1 MAKATIIKEKGTGAE
16 LYPHTSARLVHTSRN
31 SNVDDELAA
40 KEGVFTLS
48 DDLRMSEKREL
59 SVADKAKMAVFI
71 DMWNNKSG
79 KHGRYNERTGFFE
92 LNGLT
97 DITYEEAMT
106 IYANTSNFG
115 KTRAEVQINLTGGC
129 RTNFMITAHTLGAS
143 FNCSDASKLE
153 VLAMESTHEG
163 GGYAIS
169 AFSIGAAPI
178 LREVRGAFVLKS
190 FAANNFENLPSLEEI
205 RIGRLNRSIS
215 FARSPKLTLESVAY
229 MVDNAA
235 NTTTISITVHPDVYA
250 KLTDEGNA
258 EWYPVLTA
266 GLDKNISFATV

>member
-1 MAKATIIKEKGTGAE
+1 MIGQNTTDSYTEIYVGGGNFITQSAPTNFHTFFTRKVLTHSDNISNYREVTATE
-16 LYPHTSARLVHTSRN
+16 R
-31 SNVDDELAA
+31 AA
-40 KEGVFTLS
+40 IEQS
-48 DDLRMSEKREL
+48 DAAWVRPPQ
-59 SVADKAKMAVFI
+59 AFI
-71 DMWNNKSG
+71 DAWNNKAG
-79 KHGRYNERTGFFE
+79 KHGRYNECTGFFE
-92 LNGLT
+92 LNGII

-169 AFSIGAAPI
+169 TFSIGAAPI

-190 FAANNFENLPSLEEI
+190 FASNNFSNLPKLEDI
-205 RIGRLNRSIS
+205 RIKRLSQSIS
-215 FARSPKLTLESVAY
+215 FASSSKLTLESMAY

-235 NTTTISITVHPDVYA
+235 NTTSITITLHPKAYA
-250 KLTDEGNA
+250 RVTEDMFTLAA
-258 EWYPVLTA
+258 E
-266 GLDKNISFATV
+266 KNITIATTT